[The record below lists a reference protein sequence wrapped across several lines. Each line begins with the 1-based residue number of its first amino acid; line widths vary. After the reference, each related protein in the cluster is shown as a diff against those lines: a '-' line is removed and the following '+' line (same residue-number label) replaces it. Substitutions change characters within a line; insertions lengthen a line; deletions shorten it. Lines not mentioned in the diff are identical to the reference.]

1 MIACRITDL
10 KTFTKQLFMEQL
22 MDCFL
27 VSEASFATAQTIQI
41 DGMVNREFF
50 GEEQPEWAADGYLPW
65 KQLRPL
71 CFHIIKGRRLPLS
84 FKIVF
89 RLPSEKLSRI
99 LESAGASMGPEDV
112 DALFLNLVY
121 RNDIMVLTTGTSLKI
136 FTLDKSLDT
145 AWDRYIRWFLDEH
158 GVSCEET

>member
-22 MDCFL
+22 MDRFL
-27 VSEASFATAQTIQI
+27 VSEAGFATAQTIQI
-41 DGMVNREFF
+41 DGMINREFF
-50 GEEQPEWAADGYLPW
+50 GAEQPAWAADGYLPW
-65 KQLRPL
+65 EQLRPL
-71 CFHIIKGRRLPLS
+71 CFQMIKGRRLPLS

-89 RLPSEKLSRI
+89 RLPSEKLSSI
-99 LESAGASMGPEDV
+99 LESAGASIAPEDV

-121 RNDIMVLTTGTSLKI
+121 RNDTMLLTTGTSLKI

-145 AWDRYIRWFLDEH
+145 AWDRYVRWFLEER
-158 GVSCEET
+158 GVSWEEA